1 MTMKDSLQKAFQYY
15 LDHQEKLVK
24 KYNGKFIVIK
34 DGKVIGS
41 YDDEL
46 KAVEETTKEFE
57 IGSFLVQFVS
67 PGDSAYTQNFYS
79 RVAIN

>member
-1 MTMKDSLQKAFQYY
+1 MSDTLEKAFQYY
-15 LDHQEKLVK
+15 LDHQKKLVK

-34 DGKVIGS
+34 DGDVLGS

-46 KAVEETTKEFE
+46 KAVEETSKDHE
-57 IGSFLVQFVS
+57 IGTFLVQFVS

-79 RVAIN
+79 RVAIS

>member
-1 MTMKDSLQKAFQYY
+1 MNENLIKAFQYY
-15 LDHQEKLVK
+15 LDHQKKLVK

-34 DGKVIGS
+34 DGEVLGS

-46 KAVEETTKEFE
+46 EAVEKTSKDYE
-57 IGSFLVQFVS
+57 IGTFLVQFVS

-79 RVAIN
+79 RVALS

>member
-1 MTMKDSLQKAFQYY
+1 MNENLIKAFQYY

-34 DGKVIGS
+34 DGKVLGS

-46 KAVEETTKEFE
+46 KAVEETSKDFE
-57 IGSFLVQFVS
+57 IGTFLVQFVS

-79 RVAIN
+79 RVAIS